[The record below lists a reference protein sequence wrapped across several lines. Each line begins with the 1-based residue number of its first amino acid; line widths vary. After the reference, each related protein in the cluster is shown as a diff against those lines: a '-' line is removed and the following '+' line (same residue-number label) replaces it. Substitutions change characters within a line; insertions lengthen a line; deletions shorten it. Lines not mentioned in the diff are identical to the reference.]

1 MPQTPYDLVLHA
13 ARDLP
18 RVETALAAEMLG
30 AALLGSVYAVAEGER
45 AAAVRD
51 FVGGFLAHTARRR
64 TTPARAI
71 RTVFAGLV
79 PEATGAAK
87 VRPGASS
94 PQWAAQVGRVRPV
107 GTWAYGDVYG
117 DQTSY
122 LATFAYDEPELG
134 GQEHAVVALVDHNIG
149 IVKDMF
155 VGQPAGRVLDEVRKA
170 AEADELVWLAEVDPG
185 TLRAQVSFFLTVTDG
200 LAVLPEEGSLAT
212 DRALAGSRLA
222 LLPAGAARP
231 APGPPA
237 DPADLVPS
245 FLESP
250 QARTLDR
257 SDEEAEASVQY
268 AVRLILD
275 FAQDAPDADPL
286 RWSPAV
292 AGLLLLDWVH
302 RRAVLDDD
310 DVAALPPVVR
320 AWAAWAAAQRGL
332 PAAAAAATDEAIEM
346 MAPELVRLHST
357 GERRG
362 EAATAMT
369 RLLADGVN
377 PDDQTA
383 LTAWLTAHQSPGGDD
398 GPGGEDSPNHIPRP
412 R

>member
-1 MPQTPYDLVLHA
+1 MPETPYDLVLHA

-18 RVETALAAEMLG
+18 RVPTALSAELLG
-30 AALLGSVYAVAEGER
+30 AALLGSVYAVAEPER
-45 AAAVRD
+45 SAAVRD

-64 TTPARAI
+64 TAPARAI

-79 PEATGAAK
+79 PEAAGAAK
-87 VRPGASS
+87 VRPGANP
-94 PQWAAQVGRVRPV
+94 PQWAAQLGRVRPV
-107 GTWAYGDVYG
+107 GSWAYGDVYG

-155 VGQPAGRVLDEVRKA
+155 VGQPAGRVLEEVRKA
-170 AEADELVWLAEVDPG
+170 ADADELVWLAEVDPG
-185 TLRAQVSFFLTVTDG
+185 TLRAQVSFYLAVTDG

-212 DRALAGSRLA
+212 DRALAGSRIA
-222 LLPAGAARP
+222 LLPAGAPEPVP
-231 APGPPA
+231 APPT

-245 FLESP
+245 FLDSP
-250 QARTLDR
+250 EARTLDR
-257 SDEEAEASVQY
+257 SNQDAEASVQY

-292 AGLLLLDWVH
+292 AGLFLLDWVH

-310 DVAALPPVVR
+310 DVATLPPVAR
-320 AWAAWAAAQRGL
+320 AWAAWAAARRGL
-332 PAAAAAATDEAIEM
+332 PAAAAVATDEAIEL
-346 MAPELVRLHST
+346 MAPELVRLHGT

-369 RLLADGVN
+369 QLLADGVD

-383 LTAWLTAHQSPGGDD
+383 LTAWLASQQPPPGG
-398 GPGGEDSPNHIPRP
+398 GSNGDSGSNHIPRP